1 MASVVITSETIELIE
16 TTEPPLAL
24 DMAGETPGSLI
35 FQDTIRRDMGEGM

>member
-1 MASVVITSETIELIE
+1 VASVVITSETIELIE